1 MSTWSARVLAL
12 LAILSCCQICA
23 STEAAESSF
32 GECRQQLLKGNDPN
46 GSGSWVLL
54 ERTKTPTL
62 CISGSLEGVDTAQL
76 TKTVLA
82 HRELD
87 VSVRSTGGPVAI
99 WLTLAEH
106 MIGRVRTLYV
116 DEACFSS
123 CANYLLP
130 IASHVLAPKNSLIVW
145 HGGPN
150 AKTEDFLKGADVEE
164 AIAYDNLSDRTRALY
179 ERAKVKTSVLSFTAQ
194 PPSETQERWLRKADQ
209 THVPVSGYALSPRRL
224 ETCFGFRNLEGMWHA
239 GGDPEVFSL
248 GRKRSSRLALLES
261 PEKDDGVSSC
271 FNRLLKK
278 SGGAENEDVLGRK
291 SAKKRRI

>member
-1 MSTWSARVLAL
+1 MSTWTASVVAL
-12 LAILSCCQICA
+12 LATLASCQISA
-23 STEAAESSF
+23 STEAAGSSF
-32 GECRQQLLKGNDPN
+32 DKCREQLLKGDDPN
-46 GSGSWVLL
+46 GRGSWVLI
-54 ERTKTPTL
+54 ERAQTPTL
-62 CISGSLEGVDTAQL
+62 CISGSLEGIDTVQL

-87 VSVRSTGGPVAI
+87 VSVRSTGGPVVI

-130 IASHVLAPKNSLIVW
+130 IASHVLAPENSLIVW

-150 AKTEDFLKGADVEE
+150 AETEDVLEGADVEE
-164 AIAYDNLSDRTRALY
+164 AIAYDSLSDRTRALY

-194 PPSETQERWLRKADQ
+194 PPSARKERWLRKTDETNA
-209 THVPVSGYALSPRRL
+209 PVSGYALSPRRL

-239 GGDPEVFSL
+239 GDDLEVYSL
-248 GRKRSSRLALLES
+248 GRERSSRLTLLES
-261 PEKDDGVSSC
+261 PEQDDGVSSC
-271 FNRLLKK
+271 FKKAEFPVNAGNWQIRLP
-278 SGGAENEDVLGRK
+278 R
-291 SAKKRRI
+291 